1 MPVRVL
7 HWFSLI
13 WLLNVSAPLPQP
25 PLGFDQPLED
35 LERQRVITPQERLG
49 LETGRVGV
57 PIRSNHRSE
66 ACRDGALS
74 RQECASGVVTRTGSP
89 RVMFQRSRSQPVRI
103 PVSALLAGGR
113 GGFRLESVFAVT
125 PRPLP
130 VRGNGN
136 RTLLFPVVGQAF
148 ASSGFGWRLHPLLG
162 SWLMHSGRDFAA
174 SVGAPVVA
182 ALSGSVLSSGLAG
195 GYGLAIE
202 LNHREPRRRTL
213 YGHLSELYV
222 KAGQTVQQGD
232 VIGRVGSTGL
242 STGSHLHFEL
252 RLPSAT
258 SWYAVD
264 PGDFDLAG
272 WMPPGEDPVAL
283 LMSQLLESLKRDD

>member
-89 RVMFQRSRSQPVRI
+89 RVTFQRSRSQPVRI
-103 PVSALLAGGR
+103 PVSALLA
-113 GGFRLESVFAVT
+113 V
-125 PRPLP
+125 
-130 VRGNGN
+130 
-136 RTLLFPVVGQAF
+136 QI
-148 ASSGFGWRLHPLLG
+148 
-162 SWLMHSGRDFAA
+162 
-174 SVGAPVVA
+174 APT
-182 ALSGSVLSSGLAG
+182 
-195 GYGLAIE
+195 E
-202 LNHREPRRRTL
+202 
-213 YGHLSELYV
+213 
-222 KAGQTVQQGD
+222 
-232 VIGRVGSTGL
+232 
-242 STGSHLHFEL
+242 
-252 RLPSAT
+252 
-258 SWYAVD
+258 
-264 PGDFDLAG
+264 
-272 WMPPGEDPVAL
+272 
-283 LMSQLLESLKRDD
+283 